1 MVAAFDHKMTTARL
15 DFAKTPR
22 PPSLRFTSVLD
33 IIYVGLTRESTPQ
46 YAPA

>member
-1 MVAAFDHKMTTARL
+1 MVAAFDHKMTTTRL

-22 PPSLRFTSVLD
+22 PPSLRFTSVFD
-33 IIYVGLTRESTPQ
+33 IIHISLTRDSTPQ

>member
-1 MVAAFDHKMTTARL
+1 MVSAFGYKMTTARL

-22 PPSLRFTSVLD
+22 PPSLVFTLVFD
-33 IIYVGLTRESTPQ
+33 VIHVCLTRDGAAK